1 MGGNN
6 AQEQSVL
13 SSQGSYTATDLSR
26 RTDHTSFSI
35 PEDGRPITIQTNRR
49 RKKDADASTT
59 LSGTNTSL
67 LIEYFENGKP
77 NGGSPNRRP
86 SVRVKVTPSAQ
97 RRHQVKSSSDGN
109 GLHISDAGTSPRRP
123 SHTQRISLSPH
134 VGEDRLVMGDNR
146 STSGDHSSIT
156 SYNSADQ
163 PYVSITREAASP
175 ESVNSSPRDKS
186 ESYNRRA
193 ARRNRSASR
202 SKQPEGY
209 FEKDSIKSQKGARS
223 RSVSREYDIQEEA
236 GLKAPKLGR
245 RRSRSLSRERI
256 SNRESIALSQHE
268 KQSIEQSVMEGF
280 EKLGKG
286 RNAKSRK
293 GSQSRGGSTMAGD
306 YLTAPRARSRSRSRD
321 REVDD
326 ITAEKNRQRRKA
338 SQMEESQLQRTASI
352 NNPALLD
359 LVEDAIKRLILPQLN
374 EIKTNNN
381 QTKLS
386 KFDPTVASALL
397 ERQADEN
404 NRESEMSYPKA
415 PGLGLGPPHSPILSE
430 AGEGVSLVGAIP
442 NGERLEMPDGP
453 NRLDTP
459 ETYAETRASILS
471 ARSGLP
477 YPKENGMTTGHT
489 PPPPDSEFPVFSELN
504 LPHRASRSNLS
515 ERDGTDVSSG
525 RSGEGERALSI
536 ASLSSTQSTKLAKQR
551 RGQYKGKG
559 KENADMSNIH
569 ENEYW
574 NGDVSK
580 RNGAVDA
587 YFAKVREEA
596 QENALMDA
604 RIQDMEKDGQR
615 VFMLGGNPSM
625 RSTPVVPHSHQASV
639 LDAPSNYGMSDVSY
653 RTGSAPA
660 LGPSALPRAGDNVPE
675 THMNL
680 GEDDEEINTNPSI
693 IQGPIGH
700 GPDDWKFNPANDHQ
714 YNDEESNGMPP
725 SLRSLSPAIQTKDE
739 GYISAANPGMQSPG
753 PMTPIQQM
761 GSPSMGMGAIRG
773 IGLEDDDYYGGHR
786 RMGSGNSHG
795 MPSPLYDSATGRGV
809 DRIQSKDI
817 VALMDHLTVRDAQR
831 NARDTEI
838 LVTLVR
844 SAAEMRNSF
853 EDMKKQ
859 LESQQRTIVD
869 EVGINTERSVQK
881 VIQGPRPLPPSAP
894 RVPRYRPEEEDD
906 EGPAKKRNVFRRALK
921 GLSMKSSN
929 DLQRIEEMLCTLL
942 TEVEG
947 LKGGQEFYQQSLGQ
961 SQSLGANSGYYSG
974 VPSQPSAS
982 NRIYQDER
990 PRQSNRITPIE
1001 EDAVLRTPPRE
1012 APQEAPR
1019 EVRGG
1024 SLPLNTPPETR
1035 APPAVFSNDNT
1046 PTKSAEKKTTTST
1059 AVRGFLKK
1067 GKNHAA
1073 GEASDGSRSDI
1084 NFWEPPVKST
1094 QAEPLSP
1101 YSEGQQTEKAMSP
1114 VPPSSRGTDAPINH
1128 SNRRSLEVHAPQPRM
1143 PYNHQLE
1150 AQAQQLMASGIVPN
1164 SPNANASVS
1173 SLGTFPPLGPGGF
1186 SDGKLMSPLAQDAY
1200 NQHLQQQGL
1209 LIKTPMNGGPPR
1221 PPKEPVT
1228 PAATVE
1234 DSEYPSSEKRKSRH
1248 RDENGEKIRKPK
1260 KERTE
1265 EEKQRRKERKERKER
1280 EREAGASSSASR
1292 KKSRDLLS
1300 PEQEG
1305 GLGSPFSARSPS
1317 TASRL
1322 QGPRPLSSNSN
1333 KENARRHRHQSSQDT
1348 FGNTQEYETYGGNYR

>member
-26 RTDHTSFSI
+26 RTDQTSVSI

-134 VGEDRLVMGDNR
+134 VGEDSRLVMGDNR

-223 RSVSREYDIQEEA
+223 RSVSREYDIREEA

-321 REVDD
+321 RDVDD

-386 KFDPTVASALL
+386 KFDQTVASALL
-397 ERQADEN
+397 ERQGSKRLDKSLSMPNVAQPMVVLTPDMEKGNGQGMVIAGGADSQVSEN
-404 NRESEMSYPKA
+404 NREVVSQVMAELNDAIDNGFADATPEKSEMSYPKA
-415 PGLGLGPPHSPILSE
+415 PGLGLGPPQSPILSE

-515 ERDGTDVSSG
+515 ERDGTDGKSLANKRSHLNIISNGYDNDGVSSVSSG
-525 RSGEGERALSI
+525 RSIGEGERALSI

-574 NGDVSK
+574 NGDVTK

-604 RIQDMEKDGQR
+604 RIQGTSIEARHLNTETQHNFDPADMEKDGQR

-639 LDAPSNYGMSDVSY
+639 LDAPSNHGMSDVSY

-795 MPSPLYDSATGRGV
+795 MLSPLYDSATGRGV

-817 VALMDHLTVRDAQR
+817 VALMDHVWALY
-831 NARDTEI
+831 
-838 LVTLVR
+838 
-844 SAAEMRNSF
+844 
-853 EDMKKQ
+853 
-859 LESQQRTIVD
+859 
-869 EVGINTERSVQK
+869 
-881 VIQGPRPLPPSAP
+881 PPC
-894 RVPRYRPEEEDD
+894 R
-906 EGPAKKRNVFRRALK
+906 F
-921 GLSMKSSN
+921 
-929 DLQRIEEMLCTLL
+929 
-942 TEVEG
+942 
-947 LKGGQEFYQQSLGQ
+947 
-961 SQSLGANSGYYSG
+961 
-974 VPSQPSAS
+974 
-982 NRIYQDER
+982 
-990 PRQSNRITPIE
+990 
-1001 EDAVLRTPPRE
+1001 
-1012 APQEAPR
+1012 
-1019 EVRGG
+1019 
-1024 SLPLNTPPETR
+1024 
-1035 APPAVFSNDNT
+1035 
-1046 PTKSAEKKTTTST
+1046 
-1059 AVRGFLKK
+1059 
-1067 GKNHAA
+1067 
-1073 GEASDGSRSDI
+1073 
-1084 NFWEPPVKST
+1084 
-1094 QAEPLSP
+1094 
-1101 YSEGQQTEKAMSP
+1101 
-1114 VPPSSRGTDAPINH
+1114 
-1128 SNRRSLEVHAPQPRM
+1128 
-1143 PYNHQLE
+1143 
-1150 AQAQQLMASGIVPN
+1150 
-1164 SPNANASVS
+1164 
-1173 SLGTFPPLGPGGF
+1173 
-1186 SDGKLMSPLAQDAY
+1186 AY
-1200 NQHLQQQGL
+1200 
-1209 LIKTPMNGGPPR
+1209 
-1221 PPKEPVT
+1221 
-1228 PAATVE
+1228 
-1234 DSEYPSSEKRKSRH
+1234 
-1248 RDENGEKIRKPK
+1248 
-1260 KERTE
+1260 
-1265 EEKQRRKERKERKER
+1265 
-1280 EREAGASSSASR
+1280 
-1292 KKSRDLLS
+1292 
-1300 PEQEG
+1300 
-1305 GLGSPFSARSPS
+1305 
-1317 TASRL
+1317 
-1322 QGPRPLSSNSN
+1322 
-1333 KENARRHRHQSSQDT
+1333 
-1348 FGNTQEYETYGGNYR
+1348 